1 MKVLII
7 AKYFAPQNTMGAVR
21 PTKIAKYLHKKYNC
35 IVDVVTMDKEYA
47 DIKDS
52 LGEKDLQYV
61 NHIFRASDPAWAT
74 MLTNMEYRIKRRE
87 LTKDVP
93 VSANTVKWKTPDQ
106 DMSFVNRVYHSV
118 QVAMEWMKESGY
130 ARNAYKRIK
139 KSVSEY
145 DIVFTTYG
153 PLSSII
159 LGGMIK
165 KKNTEVFL
173 ISDFRDAIRAGK
185 GSLFAM
191 RIKQRLVHRITS
203 KYSDAITTVSSGI
216 AHDMHFEND
225 NRLHVVTNGYDME
238 DCMEMVQ
245 RPNDCLTLTYT
256 GVIYEGKQ
264 DISPLFHVIKSLEDE
279 GKIDINK
286 IKFQYAGPHF
296 DLVEEMAKDFGVES
310 ILENQGLVER
320 KKALELQVQADVLVL
335 STWNK
340 KDMTIGWIGGKTY
353 EYMMAKKPIIAL
365 ITGDE
370 PNSFT
375 SEVINKGNIGFCY
388 EECNKKTFEQ
398 LKGYLEETY
407 NTFYAGIPIKYSPNS
422 DYINLFNYECI
433 TEKLWYIFS
442 KKQSV

>member
-21 PTKIAKYLHKKYNC
+21 PTKIAKYLHKNHNC
-35 IVDVVTMDKEYA
+35 NVDVVTMNEECV

-52 LGEKDLQYV
+52 LGEKDLQYI
-61 NHIFRASDPAWAT
+61 NHIFRAADPKWAT
-74 MLTNMEYRIKRRE
+74 VLTNMEYRFKRKE
-87 LTKDVP
+87 LTKDIP

-106 DMSFVNRVYHSV
+106 NMSLGNRIYHSI
-118 QVAMEWMKESGY
+118 QVVMEWMKESGY
-130 ARNAYKRIK
+130 ARNAYKQIK
-139 KSVSEY
+139 KCVAEY
-145 DIVFTTYG
+145 DIIFATYG

-165 KKNTEVFL
+165 KKNPTVFL

-185 GSLFAM
+185 GSLLAM
-191 RIKQRLVHRITS
+191 RVKQKLVNNITA

-216 AHDMHFEND
+216 AHDLLFEKD
-225 NRLHVVTNGYDME
+225 TRLHVVTNGYDME
-238 DCMEMVQ
+238 DCMETVHSQ
-245 RPNDCLTLTYT
+245 NDCLTLTYT

-264 DISPLFHVIKSLEDE
+264 DMRPLFQAINELERE
-279 GKIDINK
+279 ERIDTAK

-296 DLVEEMAKDFGVES
+296 DLIEQMAKDFSVEK

-320 KKALELQVQADVLVL
+320 KKALELQVHADVLVL

-353 EYMMAKKPIIAL
+353 EYMMAQKPIIAL

-375 SEVINKGNIGFCY
+375 AEVINKGNIGFCY
-388 EECNKKTFEQ
+388 EECNQETYQQ
-398 LKGYLEETY
+398 LKDYLEEIY
-407 NTFYAGIPIKYSPNS
+407 NTFYAGVPVKYSPNS
-422 DYINLFNYECI
+422 DYISQFNYECI
-433 TEKLWYIFS
+433 AGKIWNIFAE
-442 KKQSV
+442 